1 MRQQYDRIAIS
12 LHWTIALLI
21 LAAFGLGL
29 TVDDFPKSWDAA
41 VVNAHVLLGLGVL
54 GLSVARLAWRLGHK
68 PPPLL
73 KSGSPLVEALARLA
87 HGLLYL
93 LMLTVPLIG
102 VPTLLYRGRGI
113 DLGLFAIGP
122 VLPRTPTIF
131 HPLTEIHE
139 LSAYALLLLAGGH
152 ALAALYHH
160 WVLRDRT
167 LARMMPQGAE

>member
-1 MRQQYDRIAIS
+1 MPQQYDRVAIG

-21 LAAFGLGL
+21 LAAFLLGL
-29 TVDDFPKSWDAA
+29 TVDDFPKSWGSA
-41 VVNAHVLLGLGVL
+41 VVNIHALLGVAVLCLSLG
-54 GLSVARLAWRLGHK
+54 RLAWRLGHK

-73 KSGSPLVEALARLA
+73 KSGGRLAQTFARLA

-93 LMLTVPLIG
+93 LMLAVPLIG

-113 DLGLFAIGP
+113 DFGLFTISP
-122 VLPRTPTIF
+122 VLPRTPEIF
-131 HPLTEIHE
+131 HPLTEVHE

-160 WVLRDRT
+160 WILRDRT
-167 LARMMPQGAE
+167 LTRMLPQGAE